1 MDNELTFVLSTT
13 ELKNAGFEGSFN
25 QFADEIAEMDCIV
38 SGTYDEE
45 GCPVITIVGIDEKE
59 LADKLVEFG
68 VGTPEQFT
76 TPVEPSS
83 VGGNDLDTNQDG
95 EDIIDL
101 PDEEETQEDDPTED
115 ETPDEED
122 EDEEIEIEEDEE
134 EEIVDLHD
142 QEEELHDQEEEI
154 HDQEEEI
161 APDEEE
167 IELHDEE
174 EEIHDQEEER
184 HEEIED
190 EFADDL
196 DESKKK
202 NFKGTKNISE
212 SLMTSILATV
222 KDKFMTKR
230 ITSRM
235 SVLESMKAEQ
245 EKNLNESSKP
255 VTIYLNSWSN
265 NKVNGVEIWKYR
277 NIDIVDLLAE
287 AKASYKT
294 VYKKYKSLNESSSKR
309 KDFVSVLRKQ
319 RALIEMLE
327 SEFRF
332 RNINEDD
339 LADAGSQDL
348 ESNDSQE
355 EAQEMS
361 LTSIVFK
368 VKDADEFIKVLTDN
382 GIPAEALKKGSE
394 MADDD
399 TAGSDGGDNANAQ
412 DQAAAPAPDAM
423 NASPAAAPAPAGGAN
438 PFESVTT
445 PLTKKNKLNE
455 DGNPFDQLAAPESQ
469 GESNIGD
476 PDQPGPTDGVDPLN
490 TDEAADTGDGEEV
503 ILTDTSYA
511 SKVQK
516 ILEDIYGYA
525 KADFED
531 KIGGEIVDEE
541 NDGSDGSVEDNN
553 DNPFNDM
560 DGSDGSDSAEDE
572 EDDSKIGIQDSIS
585 PQDIFGD
592 I

>member
-45 GCPVITIVGIDEKE
+45 GAPVITIVGISEED

-68 VGTPEQFT
+68 VETPEQFT

-83 VGGNDLDTNQDG
+83 VEGDDLDANQDVQDISDD
-95 EDIIDL
+95 EDNT
-101 PDEEETQEDDPTED
+101 EE
-115 ETPDEED
+115 PDEED
-122 EDEEIEIEEDEE
+122 IAEEDEEIEIEEDEE
-134 EEIVDLHD
+134 EEIIDLHD

-161 APDEEE
+161 DPDDEE
-167 IELHDEE
+167 IELHDQE

-190 EFADDL
+190 EFDDGL
-196 DESKKK
+196 DESQKK
-202 NFKGTKNISE
+202 FKGTKNISE

-222 KDKFMTKR
+222 KDKYMTKR

-235 SVLESMKAEQ
+235 AVLESMRAEQ

-327 SEFRF
+327 SEYRF

-339 LADAGSQDL
+339 LSNTDGQDL
-348 ESNDSQE
+348 ESNDTQE

-399 TAGSDGGDNANAQ
+399 TTGSDEGDNANAQ

-423 NASPAAAPAPAGGAN
+423 NAAPAAAPAPAGGAN
-438 PFESVTT
+438 PFESVST

-455 DGNPFDQLAAPESQ
+455 DGNPFDQLAAPEAQ
-469 GESNIGD
+469 GEANIGD

-541 NDGSDGSVEDNN
+541 NDGSDNDVEDSN
-553 DNPFNDM
+553 DNPFNDI
-560 DGSDGSDSAEDE
+560 DGSDGSDSAEED

-585 PQDIFGD
+585 PEMIFGD
-592 I
+592 L